1 MDVEK
6 LKELILRAETLHK
19 DFEKLFLKLYEYA
32 NQDYLEGVEEVI
44 LKLHELSEK
53 KFEIASQIYKRIAPV
68 RGRLEKTGRELQRN
82 EHQMKFRIEEI
93 MGILGHAKESFS
105 EKLKA
110 KAALQRLFQFHRIYD
125 YSVTQS
131 LQRLS
136 AEIEGLIFIS
146 EKEKKPPTSII
157 ERLKKI
163 EELEERV
170 NILTNF
176 MFHLY
181 SNPSWVYK
189 IEESLKEWHSKG
201 LLWVEPRNVEQNTG
215 IKREHATQILDGL
228 TLIGIVEKRK
238 RGGESVYKLRGF
250 GED

>member
-6 LKELILRAETLHK
+6 LKELILRAEDIHK
-19 DFEKLFLKLYEYA
+19 NFEKLFLKLYEYTSQ
-32 NQDYLEGVEEVI
+32 NHLEKAEEII
-44 LKLHELSEK
+44 LKLHELSEE
-53 KFEIASQIYKRIAPV
+53 KFEIASQIYRKTASIGGEIERI
-68 RGRLEKTGRELQRN
+68 GKELQKN
-82 EHQMKFRIEEI
+82 EHQMKFRLEEI
-93 MGILGHAKESFS
+93 MGLIGHAKESFS
-105 EKLKA
+105 EKLKT

-136 AEIEGLIFIS
+136 AEIEGLILIS

-163 EELEERV
+163 EELEERLTT
-170 NILTNF
+170 LTNLA
-176 MFHLY
+176 FHLY
-181 SNPSWVYK
+181 SHPSWVYK

-215 IKREHATQILDGL
+215 IDREHAAQILDGL

-238 RGGESVYKLRGF
+238 RGGESVYKLRSF

>member
-6 LKELILRAETLHK
+6 LKELISRAEMLHK

-32 NQDYLEGVEEVI
+32 NRDYFDEISEVI
-44 LKLHELSEK
+44 LKLHELSNE
-53 KFEIASQIYKRIAPV
+53 KFETASQIYKGTALV
-68 RGRLEKTGRELQRN
+68 GGDLEKAGRELQKN

-93 MGILGHAKESFS
+93 MTLLGHVKESFS

-110 KAALQRLFQFHRIYD
+110 KTALQRLFQFHRIYN
-125 YSVTQS
+125 YSVTQT
-131 LQRLS
+131 LQKLS
-136 AEIEGLIFIS
+136 AEIDGLIFIS
-146 EKEKKPPTSII
+146 EKEKKPPVSII

-163 EELEERV
+163 EELEESL
-170 NILTNF
+170 NNLITF
-176 MFHLY
+176 IFHTY
-181 SNPSWVYK
+181 SHPSWVHK
-189 IEESLKEWHSKG
+189 VEESLKEWHSKG

-215 IKREHATQILDGL
+215 INRDYVTQILEGL

>member
-1 MDVEK
+1 M
-6 LKELILRAETLHK
+6 LHK

-32 NQDYLEGVEEVI
+32 NQEDFNAIGEAI
-44 LKLHELSEK
+44 IKLHELSEE
-53 KFEIASQIYKRIAPV
+53 KFETASQIYKGIAPV
-68 RGRLEKTGRELQRN
+68 GGDLEKAGRELQKN

-93 MGILGHAKESFS
+93 ITLLGHIKESFS

-125 YSVTQS
+125 YSVTQA
-131 LQRLS
+131 LQKLS
-136 AEIEGLIFIS
+136 TEIDGLIFIS

-163 EELEERV
+163 EELEEKLS
-170 NILTNF
+170 ILIAFISHT
-176 MFHLY
+176 Y
-181 SNPSWVYK
+181 SHPSWVHK
-189 IEESLKEWHSKG
+189 VEDSLREWHSKG

-215 IKREHATQILDGL
+215 IDRAHVAQILEGL
-228 TLIGIVEKRK
+228 TLIGVVEKKR

>member
-6 LKELILRAETLHK
+6 LKELILKAETLHR

-32 NQDYLEGVEEVI
+32 NQDYFEAVGEVI
-44 LKLHELSEK
+44 LKLHELSEE
-53 KFEIASQIYKRIAPV
+53 KFETASQIYKRIAPV
-68 RGRLEKTGRELQRN
+68 GGELEKAGRELQKN

-93 MGILGHAKESFS
+93 IALLGHTKESFS
-105 EKLKA
+105 EKLKT

-163 EELEERV
+163 EELEERL
-170 NILTNF
+170 NTLTTF
-176 MFHLY
+176 VFHIH
-181 SNPSWVYK
+181 SHPSWVHK
-189 IEESLKEWHSKG
+189 VEESLREWHSKG

-215 IKREHATQILDGL
+215 IDRAYAAQILEGL
-228 TLIGIVEKRK
+228 TLIGVVEKRK